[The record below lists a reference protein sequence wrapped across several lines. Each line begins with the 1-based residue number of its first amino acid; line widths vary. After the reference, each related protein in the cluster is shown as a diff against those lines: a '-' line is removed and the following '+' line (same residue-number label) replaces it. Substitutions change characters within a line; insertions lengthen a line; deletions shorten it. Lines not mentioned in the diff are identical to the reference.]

1 MRVIVQAFASIA
13 AMCLIGTVAGVAQSD
28 SKHNPFS
35 FNQLGGGSAG
45 TYAAIRLRQL
55 GKSFVVIEKQ
65 DRLGGHSNTYFGTTT
80 GLPVPYGVMSILNKS
95 VVTVTNQS
103 ENVDFATGEPIAIK
117 LITIP
122 NDDPE
127 VRIAIEN
134 YKAQLAKCPFATK
147 YKIEAIVPFIAGY
160 NTGFGDS
167 FLKLTLYMLKMFSL
181 DVIYGIQHGFLSL
194 PSHDNSVSYRAAEK
208 KLGHDMLYK
217 SRVFSAMRGL
227 SEMDNSSYILAQTP
241 SGQKPIHAKNI
252 LIAVSQTIENL
263 MQLSLDRKGREI
275 FAQFTGTYRYSSVI
289 KNIYQIVQSI
299 ENRAYGT
306 PYNLPILPG
315 VYSLVNTSVPG
326 LNWVLYGSSTFM
338 RNEEVKKDIVDSVL
352 LIRRPNITVTGPEI
366 VAFKTHS
373 PYELTVPVQAIQGG
387 FYTGAAL
394 TAHESSHLGLY

>member
-13 AMCLIGTVAGVAQSD
+13 AMCLI
-28 SKHNPFS
+28 
-35 FNQLGGGSAG
+35 GGGSAG

-65 DRLGGHSNTYFGTTT
+65 DRLGGHSNTYFGTAT
-80 GLPVPYGVMSILNKS
+80 GIPVPYGVMSILNKS

-134 YKAQLAKCPFATK
+134 YKAQLAKCPFLEDES
-147 YKIEAIVPFIAGY
+147 YNLPDPIPEGLLLPFGEFC
-160 NTGFGDS
+160 NQ
-167 FLKLTLYMLKMFSL
+167 MFSL
-181 DVIYGIQHGFLSL
+181 DVIYGIQHGFLNL
-194 PSHDNSVSYRAAEK
+194 PSHDNGVLYRAAEK

-227 SEMDNSSYILAQTP
+227 SEMDNSSYILAQIP

-373 PYELTVPVQAIQGG
+373 PYELTVPHFV
-387 FYTGAAL
+387 
-394 TAHESSHLGLY
+394 